1 MITRKLTQKN
11 IKLKRPQHSH
21 LHYRNQPPS
30 IHWNLIHNLRFGF
43 RCKHLKSTGQSI
55 SDWHSPPNAIHN
67 LSDWHSKFVPPAIR
81 HWGFTLHLNPLSRSQ
96 CDGDRHDIISVHY
109 NIFRVKNHIDFHSH
123 FTIHNFR
130 FNALSQLSGS
140 GHNPGWHCAV
150 TPAHPAI
157 HGLP

>member
-1 MITRKLTQKN
+1 MVQCKDLRGQSGHEVLRCVTLVRLFLQWKLERFRRFKWLCWLSNVNIPFMITRKLTQKN

-96 CDGDRHDIISVHY
+96 CDGDRHDIVSVHY
-109 NIFRVKNHIDFHSH
+109 
-123 FTIHNFR
+123 
-130 FNALSQLSGS
+130 L
-140 GHNPGWHCAV
+140 W
-150 TPAHPAI
+150 
-157 HGLP
+157 